1 VQKKLSLAAL
11 KSKKSPSSTQKVSR
25 KSRISNIVKVKN
37 KKLGEQSI
45 KISRSKKSYTIILSK
60 FKVSPNK
67 HSSKKSVIDITKKKK
82 NSPKLVPSNN
92 KLLSK
97 LAFSEKLKGRAERS
111 TAMSKNIHKGSS
123 IAPTKQLPLKIEF
136 QKKSDDNGVRK
147 ILKDNKKTT
156 LSVVKKN
163 DDKQLVTNSKKKQGG
178 IDLAKNKGR
187 GGVRKIF
194 KVHKK
199 KEEIKKSYDKAIVKK
214 FDKKLNRQE
223 VEVKTISQVKSEVV
237 GEENNSK
244 LIDKPKAEHINKSE
258 VKTALS
264 ADDIGV
270 ALKKLLSLGKSQGFL
285 TIEQISE
292 YIDYDLMDK
301 KKLDKVLNIFTEF
314 KIQIVEKEEDI
325 EKLLEDDHSAKD
337 EEKSL
342 KRSEDSV
349 KTYLKSMSG
358 VKLLTREDEV
368 EIAIRIEGGRAKTI
382 KALYKSPMVMRYFI
396 DWYDGLVS
404 GAILLRDVIR
414 IDETYNSELDE
425 MIKNNEEDI
434 TEVSE
439 DYSAVDEVG
448 GHPEPEILEDEELTA
463 FDENA
468 VSFVSMERILMPKML
483 DLFQKIS
490 AICQKVL
497 DRSVNKNVNEIKV
510 DKEIIALKKQFETLS
525 AEVSFNDTLIKSLV
539 HQLYDG
545 HKKLLE
551 TEVSLLKLAESY
563 KIDRKSFLENYIG
576 IETGEDWIKKI
587 AKIKDKNWQAFYK
600 QEHDKINELLAKL
613 LKITKIMGMTLLEFK
628 ELINVVRK
636 SQNEEAKAK
645 REMIEAN
652 LRLVVSIAKKYTNRG
667 LQFLDLIQEG
677 NIGLMRA
684 VDKFEYKRGYKF
696 STYAT
701 WWIRQAI
708 TRAIADQ
715 SRTIRIPIHMVE
727 TINKIVKTSRQL
739 TQELGRNPDAQ
750 EIADKLLMPVEKVRK
765 VLRTSKD
772 PVSLESPVS
781 GDDEDSIL
789 GDFIEDKTAV
799 SPSDATLHS
808 KLKEVTT
815 QMLSSLTP
823 REERVLRMRFGIGM
837 ATDHTLEEVG
847 KQFSVT
853 RERIRQIEAKALR
866 KLQHPTRSKTLR
878 TFIQN

>member
-1 VQKKLSLAAL
+1 VSKTKNNVENATNKVAKEKK
-11 KSKKSPSSTQKVSR
+11 
-25 KSRISNIVKVKN
+25 IN
-37 KKLGEQSI
+37 
-45 KISRSKKSYTIILSK
+45 
-60 FKVSPNK
+60 
-67 HSSKKSVIDITKKKK
+67 
-82 NSPKLVPSNN
+82 
-92 KLLSK
+92 SK
-97 LAFSEKLKGRAERS
+97 LA
-111 TAMSKNIHKGSS
+111 
-123 IAPTKQLPLKIEF
+123 
-136 QKKSDDNGVRK
+136 
-147 ILKDNKKTT
+147 
-156 LSVVKKN
+156 KN
-163 DDKQLVTNSKKKQGG
+163 DSN
-178 IDLAKNKGR
+178 
-187 GGVRKIF
+187 VRKIF
-194 KVHKK
+194 KVNKK
-199 KEEIKKSYDKAIVKK
+199 KEEIKKSYDKAIFKK
-214 FDKKLNRQE
+214 LDKKLNKKE
-223 VEVKTISQVKSEVV
+223 IKI
-237 GEENNSK
+237 
-244 LIDKPKAEHINKSE
+244 
-258 VKTALS
+258 KTAATKAKVVDVSEKKTTIIQKVEEKKPNLILAKQNIAKTLS
-264 ADDIGV
+264 AEDIGV

-301 KKLDKVLNIFTEF
+301 KKLDKILNVFNEF

-325 EKLLEDDHSAKD
+325 DKLLEDDNSSKD

-368 EIAIRIEGGRAKTI
+368 EIAIRIESGRTKTI

-425 MIKNNEEDI
+425 MIKNHEEEI
-434 TEVSE
+434 TEVSD
-439 DYSAVDEVG
+439 DYSAVDEVS
-448 GHPEPEILEDEELTA
+448 GHQESEILEDEELTA

-483 DLFQKIS
+483 DLFQRIS
-490 AICQKVL
+490 AICQKIL
-497 DRSVNKNVNEIKV
+497 DKSANKNVSEIKT
-510 DKEIIALKKQFETLS
+510 DKEIITLKKQFEKLS
-525 AEVSFNDTLIKSLV
+525 SEVSFNDTLIKALV

-545 HKKLLE
+545 HSKLIE
-551 TEVSLLKLAESY
+551 TEVSILKLAESY
-563 KIDRKSFLENYIG
+563 KIDRKSFLEHYVG
-576 IETGEDWIKKI
+576 VETGEDWLKKI
-587 AKIKDKNWQAFYK
+587 AKLKDKNWQEFY
-600 QEHDKINELLAKL
+600 QTEESRINDLLVKL
-613 LKITKIMGMTLLEFK
+613 LKITKIMGMSLQEFK

-636 SQNEEAKAK
+636 NQSEEAKAK

-772 PVSLESPVS
+772 PVSLESPFS
-781 GDDEDSIL
+781 GDDDDSIL

-815 QMLSSLTP
+815 QMLSSLTT

-837 ATDHTLEEVG
+837 VADHTLEEVG

-866 KLQHPTRSKTLR
+866 KLQHPIRSKTLK
-878 TFIQN
+878 TFIQD

>member
-1 VQKKLSLAAL
+1 MNLATDRLKKSVKNSSKARQKVTIKKSQQKPAKKLVKKLPQKPAKKLAN
-11 KSKKSPSSTQKVSR
+11 KGV
-25 KSRISNIVKVKN
+25 VKVKN
-37 KKLGEQSI
+37 QGKKLVKKPS
-45 KISRSKKSYTIILSK
+45 KISSKSAAL
-60 FKVSPNK
+60 
-67 HSSKKSVIDITKKKK
+67 SSKPAKKNLGKSLKQSTKVVAQKSMSQILKSPKKK
-82 NSPKLVPSNN
+82 NKIKPINNKKLVG
-92 KLLSK
+92 KFGQKFSK
-97 LAFSEKLKGRAERS
+97 QKSSEKESSQKVA
-111 TAMSKNIHKGSS
+111 HK
-123 IAPTKQLPLKIEF
+123 T
-136 QKKSDDNGVRK
+136 
-147 ILKDNKKTT
+147 
-156 LSVVKKN
+156 
-163 DDKQLVTNSKKKQGG
+163 DKQSAQK
-178 IDLAKNKGR
+178 
-187 GGVRKIF
+187 
-194 KVHKK
+194 
-199 KEEIKKSYDKAIVKK
+199 EIKNSDAK
-214 FDKKLNRQE
+214 FDKKN
-223 VEVKTISQVKSEVV
+223 
-237 GEENNSK
+237 
-244 LIDKPKAEHINKSE
+244 DKPQKIETVVKKPLTGAAKKAVDN
-258 VKTALS
+258 T
-264 ADDIGV
+264 GV

-285 TIEQISE
+285 TVEQIKE
-292 YIDYDLMDK
+292 QIGADVLDK
-301 KKLDKVLNIFTEF
+301 KKLEKILNIFTEF
-314 KIQIVEKEEDI
+314 KIQVVEKEDDI
-325 EKLLEDDHSAKD
+325 EKLLEEDVAKD

-349 KTYLKSMSG
+349 KTYLKSMSN

-368 EIAIRIEGGRAKTI
+368 EIAIRIEGGRAKTVR
-382 KALYKSPMVMRYFI
+382 ALYQSPMVMRYFI
-396 DWYDGLVS
+396 DWYEGLVS
-404 GAILLRDVIR
+404 GAILLRDIIR
-414 IDETYNSELDE
+414 IDETYNSELE
-425 MIKNNEEDI
+425 EIIKNNEEQTAAEQEDI
-434 TEVSE
+434 VAIAE
-439 DYSAVDEVG
+439 DYNAIDEVG
-448 GHPEPEILEDEELTA
+448 QPEAETFEDEELEA
-463 FDENA
+463 FDESV

-483 DLFQKIS
+483 ELFQKIS
-490 AICQKVL
+490 AICQKIL
-497 DRSVNKNVNEIKV
+497 DKSNNKTVVQIKA
-510 DKEIIALKKQFETLS
+510 DKDIANLKKQFEDLAS
-525 AEVSFNDTLIKSLV
+525 EVSFNDNLIKALV
-539 HQLYDG
+539 AQLYDA

-563 KIDRKSFLENYIG
+563 RISRASFLENYVG
-576 IETGEDWIKKI
+576 AESGEEWIKKI
-587 AKIKDKNWQAFYK
+587 AKIKDKFWQEFTSK
-600 QEHDKINELLAKL
+600 EQEKIAHLQERI
-613 LKITKIMGMTLLEFK
+613 LKIAKVMGLTLPEFK
-628 ELINVVRK
+628 ELINIVRR

-645 REMIEAN
+645 KEMIEAN

-750 EIADKLLMPVEKVRK
+750 EIADKLLMPVDKVRK

-799 SPSDATLHS
+799 LPSDATLYS

-815 QMLSSLTP
+815 SMLSSLTP

-866 KLQHPTRSKTLR
+866 KLQHPKRSRTLKT
-878 TFIQN
+878 FVQD